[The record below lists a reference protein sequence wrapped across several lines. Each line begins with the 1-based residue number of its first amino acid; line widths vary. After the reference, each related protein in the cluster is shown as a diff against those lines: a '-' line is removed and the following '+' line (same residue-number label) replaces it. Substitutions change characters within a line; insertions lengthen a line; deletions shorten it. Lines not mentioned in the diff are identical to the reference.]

1 MIILYSIYNI
11 VYQFLTLGFLF
22 FANTYLNGFLIP
34 SSLKWSDG
42 KLREDLTGLAIAQ
55 SVILILE
62 AVLLMLL
69 MFYIN
74 KRFLSN
80 AAKVNNGT
88 EIATWTAGAYLLI
101 TLSFIGSIIYASFK

>member
-34 SSLKWSDG
+34 SNLKWSDG
-42 KLREDLTGLAIAQ
+42 KLRKDLTDLAIAQ
-55 SVILILE
+55 SVILVLE
-62 AVLLMLL
+62 AVVLMLL

-101 TLSFIGSIIYASFK
+101 TLCFVGFVIYSGFK